1 MANRVT
7 AAELEEIIDIDSSI
21 TDTQIDVFIT
31 QANLIVNDL
40 LLDCGYSAAH
50 LKEIERLLAAHLIS
64 ALQRQAASEKV
75 GDASVSYQGNS
86 TGLNLDATLYGQ
98 NAKMLDTCGKLQNLG
113 KTKAK
118 IQSLRTDGNQAT

>member
-7 AAELEEIIDIDSSI
+7 AAELEEIIDVDSSI
-21 TDTQIDVFIT
+21 TTTQQDVFIT

-40 LLDCGYSAAH
+40 LLTCGYSAAH

-64 ALQRQAASEKV
+64 ALQRQASSEKV
-75 GDASVSYQGNS
+75 GDASITYQGNA

-98 NAKMLDTCGKLQNLG
+98 NAKMLDTCGQLQNLG

-118 IQSLRTDGNQAT
+118 IQSLRTDPQ